1 MKDLKNIC
9 NVNIPNSL
17 HSLLEASLLDIDG
30 TMEEGDQFENIDL
43 TSLYN
48 SKSKGEF
55 EAKFK
60 VFKSMFEDKN
70 TEVTDIKPRK
80 TYIVFQEIFP
90 KKYDP
95 NLCYLSILIGTTKDL
110 YQLVWVHDTVF
121 GKPGMCIERKELI
134 NLEYVF
140 DRRNFRNAKRTVYIC
155 PKKIK
160 DEANKLIIYQT
171 K

>member
-1 MKDLKNIC
+1 MKDLKNI
-9 NVNIPNSL
+9 
-17 HSLLEASLLDIDG
+17 LLEASLLDIDG
-30 TMEEGDQFENIDL
+30 TMEEGDKFENVNL

-60 VFKSMFEDKN
+60 VFRSMIEDKN

-80 TYIVFQEIFP
+80 TYIAFQEVFP

-95 NLCYLSILIGTTKDL
+95 DLCYVSIFIGTNKDL
-110 YQLVWVHDTVF
+110 YHIVWVHDSINRNHKVR
-121 GKPGMCIERKELI
+121 IERKELV

-140 DRRNFRNAKRTVYIC
+140 DRRDFGNAKRTFYVC

-160 DEANKLIIYQT
+160 DEANKLIIYNL